1 MSSFAEPKPPARK
14 INDPHALCN
23 IYPVYAEE
31 INREARDKHTTT
43 NGRKRG
49 GGGGKTGGGKKTR
62 GVEKKKRGGK
72 VSELKAASTQKKPL

>member
-49 GGGGKTGGGKKTR
+49 GGGENRGRPDTPGIKKNT
-62 GVEKKKRGGK
+62 KR
-72 VSELKAASTQKKPL
+72 LKSFIP